1 MLDVEMTGPYDRR
14 NDGARSAGSS
24 DKLVNAFGID
34 VAFGK
39 S

>member
-14 NDGARSAGSS
+14 NDGSAGSS